1 MADFYHGVK
10 TRQQETSVSTPV
22 TANSGVPFVV
32 GTAPVHTVGG
42 KVNTPILCNTY
53 SEAVTALG
61 YSDDWEKYSLC
72 EMIYSHFKLFAMSP
86 IVVVNVLDPAKHKAS
101 VAAAPV
107 SFVELQAK
115 LPYDAIPGSVKIT
128 SEDGATEYA
137 AGTDYEVFY
146 EDNALV
152 VEIIEGGNIPADTA
166 SLSVAYDQIDASA
179 ITKADIIGG
188 FDVNT
193 KTYSGFELID
203 QVFPKYLIVPD
214 LLLAPGWTND
224 SEVAAI
230 MATKAENINGLFEGK
245 ALIDADCDTIRY
257 YSDVPEWRN
266 KNNLYNKTE
275 IVLWPMLQLGDRRFH
290 YSVQAASLMA
300 KVDTDNDNCPCESPS
315 NKNLQM
321 DSMVLAD
328 GTEVVMDL
336 TQANY
341 LNSTGIV
348 TALNFIGGF
357 VLWGNYTACYPSNTD
372 VKDYFI
378 PVSRMFHWVANTL
391 ILSYWKKTDRKM
403 TRRLLDSIVDSVN
416 IWLNGLVAEEKLLGG
431 RVEVLEDE
439 NPLTDLMAGIIRF
452 HLYIT
457 PPSPAQEIDFILEY
471 DPSYVEAA
479 LLAA

>member
-10 TRQQETSVSTPV
+10 ARQQETSVSTPV
-22 TANSGVPFVV
+22 TASSGIPFVV
-32 GTAPVHTVGG
+32 GTAPIHTVGG
-42 KVNTPILCNTY
+42 KVNAPILCNTY
-53 SEAVTALG
+53 SEAVAALG
-61 YSDDWEKYSLC
+61 YSDDWENYSLC
-72 EMIYSHFKLFAMSP
+72 EMIYSHFKLFAMTP
-86 IVVVNVLDPAKHKAS
+86 VVMVNVLDPTKHK
-101 VAAAPV
+101 VGVEAAPV
-107 SFVELQAK
+107 NFVEKQAK
-115 LPYDAIPGSVKIT
+115 LPYDTIPDSVKVT
-128 SEDGATEYA
+128 STDGDTEYQA
-137 AGTDYEVFY
+137 DTDYAVFFD
-146 EDNALV
+146 DNTLV
-152 VEIIEGGNIPADTA
+152 VEIVEGGAIPTDTA
-166 SLSVAYDQIDASA
+166 SLNIAYNKVDPSA
-179 ITKADIIGG
+179 VTKKDIIGG

-214 LLLAPGWTND
+214 LLLAPGWSND

-245 ALIDADCDTIRY
+245 ALIDADCEDIRY

-266 KNNLYNKTE
+266 KNNLFNKTE
-275 IVLWPMLQLGDRRFH
+275 IVLWPMLQLSDRRFH
-290 YSVQAASLMA
+290 FSVQAAGLMA
-300 KVDTDNDNCPCESPS
+300 QVDTDNDGCPCESPS
-315 NKNLQM
+315 NKSLQM

-378 PVSRMFHWVANTL
+378 PVSRMFHWVANSL
-391 ILSYWKKTDRKM
+391 VLSYWSKTDRKM
-403 TRRLLDSIVDSVN
+403 TTRLRDSIVDSVN

-439 NPLTDLMAGIIRF
+439 NPATDLMAGIIRF

-471 DPSYVEAA
+471 DTSYVESA
-479 LLAA
+479 LAA

>member
-10 TRQQETSVSTPV
+10 ARQQETSVSTPV
-22 TANSGVPFVV
+22 TASSGIPFVV

-42 KVNTPILCNTY
+42 KVNVPILCNTY
-53 SEAVTALG
+53 SEAVAALG

-72 EMIYSHFKLFAMSP
+72 EMIYSHFKLFAMTP
-86 IVVVNVLDPAKHKAS
+86 VVMVNVLDPTKHKAS
-101 VAAAPV
+101 VEAAPV
-107 SFVELQAK
+107 NFVEKQAK
-115 LPYDAIPGSVKIT
+115 LPYDTIPDSVKVT
-128 SEDGATEYA
+128 SADGDTEYQA
-137 AGTDYEVFY
+137 DTDYAVFF
-146 EDNALV
+146 DDDTLV
-152 VEIIEGGNIPADTA
+152 VEIVEGGAIPTDTVSLNI
-166 SLSVAYDQIDASA
+166 AYNKVDPSA
-179 ITKADIIGG
+179 VTKKDIIGG

-214 LLLAPGWTND
+214 LLLAPGWSND

-245 ALIDADCDTIRY
+245 ALIDADCEDIRY

-266 KNNLYNKTE
+266 KNNLFSKTE
-275 IVLWPMLQLGDRRFH
+275 IVLWPMLQLSDRRFH
-290 YSVQAASLMA
+290 FSVQAAGLMA
-300 KVDTDNDNCPCESPS
+300 QVDTDNDGCPCESPS
-315 NKNLQM
+315 NKSLQM

-378 PVSRMFHWVANTL
+378 PVSRMFHWVANSL
-391 ILSYWKKTDRKM
+391 ILSYWSKTDRKM
-403 TRRLLDSIVDSVN
+403 TTRLRDSIVDSVN

-439 NPLTDLMAGIIRF
+439 NPTTDLMAGIIRF

-471 DPSYVEAA
+471 DTSYVESA
-479 LLAA
+479 LAA

>member
-1 MADFYHGVK
+1 MAFFHGV
-10 TRQQETSVSTPV
+10 RASQQETSVSTPV
-22 TANSGVPFVV
+22 TAGSGIPFVV

-53 SEAVTALG
+53 SEAVSALG
-61 YSDDWEKYSLC
+61 YSDDWQKYTLC
-72 EMIYSHFKLFAMSP
+72 EMVYSHFKLFAMTP
-86 IVVVNVLDPAKHKAS
+86 MVVVNVLNPEKHKTTVTPDIYAITDRQ
-101 VAAAPV
+101 V
-107 SFVELQAK
+107 K
-115 LPYDAIPGSVKIT
+115 LPYDAIT
-128 SEDGATEYA
+128 DGMIVSSTHDKTYQ
-137 AGTDYEVFY
+137 AGTDVDVFY
-146 EDNALV
+146 EDGAMV
-152 VEIIEGGNIPADTA
+152 IEAIEGGAIPEDAA
-166 SLSVAYDQIDASA
+166 ELSIGFDVVDASMV
-179 ITKADIIGG
+179 TKKEIIGG

-203 QVFPKYLIVPD
+203 QVFPKYLIIPD

-245 ALIDADCDTIRY
+245 ALIDADCETVRY

-266 KNNLYNKTE
+266 ENNLFNKTE

-290 YSVQAASLMA
+290 YSVQAAGLMA
-300 KVDTDNDNCPCESPS
+300 KVDTDNDGCPAESPS
-315 NKNLQM
+315 NKSLQM

-328 GTEVVMDL
+328 GTEVVLDL

-341 LNSTGIV
+341 LNSVGIC

-357 VLWGNYTACYPSNTD
+357 KMWGNYTACYPSNTD

-378 PVSRMFHWVANTL
+378 PVSRMFHWIGNSL
-391 ILSYWKKTDRKM
+391 ILTYWEKTDRKM
-403 TRRLLDSIVDSVN
+403 TRRLMDSIVDSVN
-416 IWLNGLVAEEKLLGG
+416 IWLNGLTAEEKLLGG
-431 RVEVLEDE
+431 RVEVLDDE
-439 NPLTDLMAGIIRF
+439 NPVTDLMAGIIRF

-471 DPSYVEAA
+471 DVSYVEAA
-479 LLAA
+479 FAA

>member
-10 TRQQETSVSTPV
+10 ARQQETSVSTPV
-22 TANSGVPFVV
+22 TASSGIPFVV

-42 KVNTPILCNTY
+42 KVNVPILCNTY
-53 SEAVTALG
+53 SEAVAALG

-72 EMIYSHFKLFAMSP
+72 EMIYSHFKLFAMTP
-86 IVVVNVLDPAKHKAS
+86 VVMVNVLDPTKHKTS
-101 VAAAPV
+101 VEATPV
-107 SFVELQAK
+107 NFVEKQAK
-115 LPYDAIPGSVKIT
+115 LPYDTIPDSVKVT
-128 SEDGATEYA
+128 SADGGTEYQA
-137 AGTDYEVFY
+137 DTDYAVFF
-146 EDNALV
+146 DGDALV
-152 VEIIEGGNIPADTA
+152 VEIMEGGTIPTDTA
-166 SLSVAYDQIDASA
+166 SLNIAYDKVDPSA
-179 ITKADIIGG
+179 VTKKDIIGG

-214 LLLAPGWTND
+214 LLLAPGWSGD

-245 ALIDADCDTIRY
+245 ALIDADCEDIRY

-266 KNNLYNKTE
+266 KNNLFNKTE
-275 IVLWPMLQLGDRRFH
+275 IVLWPMLQLSDRRFH
-290 YSVQAASLMA
+290 FSVQAAGLMA
-300 KVDTDNDNCPCESPS
+300 QVDTDNDGCPCESPS
-315 NKNLQM
+315 NKSLQM

-336 TQANY
+336 TQTNY

-378 PVSRMFHWVANTL
+378 PVSRMFHWVANSL
-391 ILSYWKKTDRKM
+391 ILSYWSKTDRKM
-403 TRRLLDSIVDSVN
+403 TTRLRDSIVDSVN

-439 NPLTDLMAGIIRF
+439 NPTTDLMAGIIRF

-471 DPSYVEAA
+471 DTSYVESA
-479 LLAA
+479 LAA